1 MRTQAAVLWDRG
13 RPWSIEDVELA
24 PPKGRGVLVELAAS
38 GLCHSDD
45 HLVTGDMPVAV
56 PLIGGHEGAGTV
68 LEVGP
73 DATRVRPGDHVIL
86 TPLPSCGNCR
96 WCASG
101 RANLCDAGIAAM
113 SPESFDSVYRYDV
126 KGQVVP
132 TFVHLGTFSHHV
144 VVSDWQTVRID
155 DDIPLDVASL
165 VGCGVSTGWGAAVKV
180 AEVVPGD
187 TVVVVGVGGV
197 GVNAV
202 QGARLAGAAVVIA
215 VDPVALRRDAALSL
229 GADLAVASVDEAAQ
243 ELAELTRGVMADKVI
258 VCVGVLY
265 GHLVG
270 PIADLVGKG
279 GRLVI
284 TSVTPMHET
293 TVTMGLGMFA
303 MSNKSLL
310 GHVFGQVNPV
320 ADFPRIL
327 SLYRSG
333 ALRLDELITRRYPL
347 SQINE
352 GYADMHAG
360 RTVRGLVEHR

>member
-1 MRTQAAVLWDRG
+1 MRTQAAVLWERG
-13 RPWSIEDVELA
+13 APWSIEDVDLA
-24 PPKGRGVLVELAAS
+24 PPTGRGVLVELAAS

-45 HLVTGDMPVAV
+45 HCVTGDMPVPL

-73 DATRVRPGDHVIL
+73 DASRVRPGDHVIL
-86 TPLPSCGNCR
+86 TPLPSCGVCR

-101 RANLCDAGIAAM
+101 RANLCDAGAAAM
-113 SPESFDSVYRYDV
+113 SPESYDGVYRYDV
-126 KGQVVP
+126 KGRTVP
-132 TFVHLGTFSHHV
+132 SFVHLGTFSRYV
-144 VVSDWQTVRID
+144 VVSEWQTVPID
-155 DDIPLDVASL
+155 RDIPLDVASL
-165 VGCGVSTGWGAAVKV
+165 IGCGVSTGWGAAVKV
-180 AEVVPGD
+180 AEVAPGD

-202 QGARLAGAAVVIA
+202 QGARLSGASLIMA
-215 VDPVALRRDAALSL
+215 VDPIAFRRDAARSL
-229 GADLAVASVDEAAQ
+229 GADVAVASVEEAAGQ
-243 ELAELTRGVMADKVI
+243 LVELTRGVMADKVI

-265 GHLVG
+265 GDLVG
-270 PIADLVGKG
+270 PITELVSKG

-293 TVTMGLGMFA
+293 SVAMGLGMFA
-303 MSNKSLL
+303 MTNKSLL

-327 SLYRSG
+327 GLYRAG
-333 ALRLDELITRRYPL
+333 ALRLDELITRRYAL
-347 SQINE
+347 AQINE

-360 RTVRGLVEHR
+360 RTVRGLIEHR

>member
-1 MRTQAAVLWDRG
+1 MRTQAAVLWERG
-13 RPWSIEDVELA
+13 EPWSIEDVEVA
-24 PPKGRGVLVELAAS
+24 PPRGRGVLVELAAS

-45 HLVTGDMPVAV
+45 HCVTGDMPVPL
-56 PLIGGHEGAGTV
+56 PLIGGHEGAGVV

-73 DATRVRPGDHVIL
+73 DVTRVRRGDHVIL
-86 TPLPSCGNCR
+86 TPLPSCGTCR

-101 RANLCDAGIAAM
+101 RANLCDAGAAAM
-113 SPESFDSVYRYDV
+113 SPESYDPVYRYDV
-126 KGQVVP
+126 KGRAVP
-132 TFVHLGTFSHHV
+132 AFVHLGTFSQHV
-144 VVSDWQTVRID
+144 VVSEWQTVAID
-155 DDIPLDVASL
+155 GDIPLDVASL

-180 AEVVPGD
+180 AEVAPGD

-202 QGARLAGAAVVIA
+202 QGARLAGAALVVA
-215 VDPVALRRDAALSL
+215 VDPMPLRREAAVSL
-229 GADLAVASVDEAAQ
+229 GADLALASVEEAATQ
-243 ELAELTRGVMADKVI
+243 VAELTRGVMADKVI

-270 PIADLVGKG
+270 PISELVAKG

-293 TVTMGLGMFA
+293 SVSMGLGMFA
-303 MSNKSLL
+303 MTNKSLL
-310 GHVFGQVNPV
+310 GHVFGQVNP
-320 ADFPRIL
+320 ASDFPRIL

-347 SQINE
+347 AQINE
-352 GYADMHAG
+352 GYADMHNG
-360 RTVRGLVEHR
+360 QTVRGLVEYR

>member
-1 MRTQAAVLWDRG
+1 MRTQAAVLWERG
-13 RPWSIEDVELA
+13 APWSIEDVEVA
-24 PPKGRGVLVELAAS
+24 PPAGRGVLVELAAS

-45 HLVTGDMPVAV
+45 HCVTGDMPVPL

-68 LEVGP
+68 LDVGP
-73 DATRVRPGDHVIL
+73 DASRVRPGDHVIL
-86 TPLPSCGNCR
+86 TPLPSCGACR
-96 WCASG
+96 WCSSG
-101 RANLCDAGIAAM
+101 RANLCDAGAAAM
-113 SPESFDSVYRYDV
+113 SPESYDGAYRYEV
-126 KGQVVP
+126 KGRTVP
-132 TFVHLGTFSHHV
+132 SFVHLGTFSRHV
-144 VVSDWQTVRID
+144 VVSEWQTVVID
-155 DDIPLDVASL
+155 RDIPLDVASL

-197 GVNAV
+197 GINAV
-202 QGARLAGAAVVIA
+202 QGARLAGAALIVA
-215 VDPVALRRDAALSL
+215 VDPITQRREAALSF
-229 GADLAVASVDEAAQ
+229 GADVAVASVEEASQ
-243 ELAELTRGVMADKVI
+243 QLAELTRGVMADKVI

-270 PIADLVGKG
+270 PISELVSKG
-279 GRLVI
+279 GRMVI

-293 TVTMGLGMFA
+293 TVTMALGMFA

-310 GHVFGQVNPV
+310 GHVFGQVNPA
-320 ADFPRIL
+320 ADFPRL
-327 SLYRSG
+327 LALYRSG

-360 RTVRGLVEHR
+360 RTVRGLVEHG